1 MRVEIKLNFSGKEVI
16 MKKKIN
22 SAWLYLIVTVTAVIM
37 GYPLLWLFL
46 AAFKENTEIFTSVS
60 LLPKSFTLQGFI
72 SGWKSTAAIP
82 FSVFLMNSCKMVV
95 PTVLLTL
102 LSASLVAYGFSRF
115 EFRGKKLLF
124 TVMLST
130 MMLPNTVIMIP
141 RYILFNRFGWL
152 NSYIPFY
159 IMAAMASN
167 PFFTYLLVQFFRG
180 IPTTLDEAAYMDG
193 AGKWQILIKIILP
206 LAKAPIVSALLF
218 QTVWTWN
225 DFFNPLLYID
235 RVKSYPVSLGLR
247 LAIDADS
254 AVNWNSII
262 AMTCVS
268 LLPVIILFLCM
279 QKYFVQG
286 IATTGMKN

>member
-1 MRVEIKLNFSGKEVI
+1 
-16 MKKKIN
+16 
-22 SAWLYLIVTVTAVIM
+22 
-37 GYPLLWLFL
+37 
-46 AAFKENTEIFTSVS
+46 
-60 LLPKSFTLQGFI
+60 
-72 SGWKSTAAIP
+72 
-82 FSVFLMNSCKMVV
+82 
-95 PTVLLTL
+95 
-102 LSASLVAYGFSRF
+102 
-115 EFRGKKLLF
+115 
-124 TVMLST
+124 MLST

>member
-1 MRVEIKLNFSGKEVI
+1 MNSK
-16 MKKKIN
+16 MKYAGFYI
-22 SAWLYLIVTVTAVIM
+22 IVTATAIIM

-46 AAFKENTEIFTSVS
+46 AAFKENSEIFTSIS
-60 LLPKSFTLQGFI
+60 LLPKNFTLQGFI

-82 FSVFLMNSCKMVV
+82 FSVFLINSCKMVV
-95 PTVLLTL
+95 PTVFLTL

-115 EFRGKKLLF
+115 EFKGRKLLF
-124 TVMLST
+124 TIMLST

-152 NSYIPFY
+152 NSYFPFY
-159 IMAAMASN
+159 VMAAMASN

-262 AMTCVS
+262 AMSCVS
-268 LLPVIILFLCM
+268 LLPVILLFLCM

>member
-1 MRVEIKLNFSGKEVI
+1 

-22 SAWLYLIVTVTAVIM
+22 SAWLYLIVTATAVIM

>member
-1 MRVEIKLNFSGKEVI
+1 

>member
-1 MRVEIKLNFSGKEVI
+1 

-22 SAWLYLIVTVTAVIM
+22 SAWLYLIVTATAVIM

-279 QKYFVQG
+279 QKYYVQG

>member
-1 MRVEIKLNFSGKEVI
+1 
-16 MKKKIN
+16 MKKAIKY
-22 SAWLYLIVTVTAVIM
+22 AGLYFIVTAAAVIM
-37 GYPLLWLFL
+37 GYPLLWLLL
-46 AAFKENTEIFTSVS
+46 AAFKENTEIFTSFS
-60 LLPKSFTLQGFI
+60 LFPKIFTLQGFI
-72 SGWKSTAAIP
+72 NGWKSIAAIP
-82 FSVFLMNSCKMVV
+82 FSVFLINSCKMVI
-95 PTVLLTL
+95 PTVFLTI

-115 EFRGKKLLF
+115 EFKGRTLLF
-124 TVMLST
+124 TIMLST

-180 IPTTLDEAAYMDG
+180 IPTSLDEAAYMDG

-206 LAKAPIVSALLF
+206 LAKAPLVSALLF

-235 RVKSYPVSLGLR
+235 RVKLYPVSLGLR

-254 AVNWNSII
+254 AINWNSII

>member
-1 MRVEIKLNFSGKEVI
+1 MT
-16 MKKKIN
+16 
-22 SAWLYLIVTVTAVIM
+22 ATAVIM

>member
-1 MRVEIKLNFSGKEVI
+1 
-16 MKKKIN
+16 MKKAIKY
-22 SAWLYLIVTVTAVIM
+22 AGLYFIVTAAAVIM
-37 GYPLLWLFL
+37 GYPLLWLLL
-46 AAFKENTEIFTSVS
+46 AAFKENTEIFTSFS
-60 LLPKSFTLQGFI
+60 LFPKIFTLQGFI
-72 SGWKSTAAIP
+72 NGWKSIAAIP
-82 FSVFLMNSCKMVV
+82 FSVFLINSCKMVI
-95 PTVLLTL
+95 PTVFLTI

-115 EFRGKKLLF
+115 EFKGRTLLF
-124 TVMLST
+124 TIMLST

-180 IPTTLDEAAYMDG
+180 IPTSLDEAAYMDG

-206 LAKAPIVSALLF
+206 LAKAPLVSALLF

-235 RVKSYPVSLGLR
+235 RVKLYPVSLGLR

-254 AVNWNSII
+254 ASNWNSII

>member
-1 MRVEIKLNFSGKEVI
+1 

-22 SAWLYLIVTVTAVIM
+22 SAWLYLIVTATAVIM

-159 IMAAMASN
+159 IIAAMASN

>member
-1 MRVEIKLNFSGKEVI
+1 
-16 MKKKIN
+16 MKKAIKY
-22 SAWLYLIVTVTAVIM
+22 AGLYFIVTAAAVIM
-37 GYPLLWLFL
+37 GYPLLWLLL
-46 AAFKENTEIFTSVS
+46 AAFKENTEIFTSFS
-60 LLPKSFTLQGFI
+60 LFPKIFTLQGFI
-72 SGWKSTAAIP
+72 NGWKSIAAIP
-82 FSVFLMNSCKMVV
+82 FSVFLINSCKMVI
-95 PTVLLTL
+95 PTVFLTI

-115 EFRGKKLLF
+115 EFKGRTLLF
-124 TVMLST
+124 TIMLST

-180 IPTTLDEAAYMDG
+180 IPTSLDEAAYMDG
-193 AGKWQILIKIILP
+193 AGKWQILIKIFLP
-206 LAKAPIVSALLF
+206 LAKAPLVSALLF

-235 RVKSYPVSLGLR
+235 RVKLYPVSLGLR

-254 AVNWNSII
+254 AINWNSII

>member
-1 MRVEIKLNFSGKEVI
+1 
-16 MKKKIN
+16 MKYAGFYI
-22 SAWLYLIVTVTAVIM
+22 IVTTTAFIM

-46 AAFKENTEIFTSVS
+46 AAFKENSEIFTSIS
-60 LLPKSFTLQGFI
+60 LLPQNFTLQGFI

-82 FSVFLMNSCKMVV
+82 FSVFLINSCKMVV
-95 PTVLLTL
+95 PTVFLTL

-115 EFRGKKLLF
+115 EFKGRKLLF
-124 TVMLST
+124 TIMLST

-152 NSYIPFY
+152 NSYFPFY
-159 IMAAMASN
+159 VMAAMASN

-235 RVKSYPVSLGLR
+235 RVKAYPVSLGLR

-262 AMTCVS
+262 AMSCVS
-268 LLPVIILFLCM
+268 LLPVILLFLCM

-286 IATTGMKN
+286 IATTGMKS

>member
-1 MRVEIKLNFSGKEVI
+1 MVKRKIKKAG
-16 MKKKIN
+16 
-22 SAWLYLIVTVTAVIM
+22 LYIVVTATAVIM
-37 GYPLLWLFL
+37 GYPLLWLFF
-46 AAFKENTEIFTSVS
+46 AAFKDNAEIFTSIA
-60 LLPKSFTLQGFI
+60 LLPEKFTLEGFI
-72 SGWKSTAAIP
+72 NGWKSTAAVP
-82 FSVFLMNSCKMVV
+82 FSLFLLNSCKMVA
-95 PTVLLTL
+95 PTVLLTAA
-102 LSASLVAYGFSRF
+102 SACLVAYGFSRF
-115 EFRGKKLLF
+115 EFAGRKVLF

-141 RYILFNRFGWL
+141 RYILFNNFGWL

-159 IMAAMASN
+159 IMAAMAAN

-180 IPTTLDEAAYMDG
+180 IPADLDEAAYIDG
-193 AGKWQILIKIILP
+193 AGKWQILIRVILP
-206 LAKAPIVSALLF
+206 LAKAPIVSAALF

-235 RVKSYPVSLGLR
+235 RVKAYPVSLGLR

-254 AVNWNSII
+254 VVNWNSII
-262 AMTCVS
+262 AMSCVS
-268 LLPVIILFLCM
+268 LLPVVLLFVFL